1 MEKDASMDDER
12 IRDLELV
19 IRKWVD
25 DGAELW
31 EVVYTLSFM
40 ATSLG
45 LEWTKNELGI
55 LTVVLQGVNEAIA
68 RAASSQ
74 DTKKKQERVKQEKKI
89 NEDFDASEPP
99 TSCSVH

>member
-1 MEKDASMDDER
+1 MEKDTSMNDDR
-12 IRDLELV
+12 MKDLEVV

-55 LTVVLQGVNEAIA
+55 LTMVLQGVNDATA
-68 RAASSQ
+68 RAADAQ
-74 DTKKKQERVKQEKKI
+74 DTKKKQKREKQEKKI
-89 NEDFDASEPP
+89 
-99 TSCSVH
+99 